1 MIILLPKNET
11 LKSLQTERES
21 VGVELYGIQQQLAR
35 QQMLLEQEQDTLS
48 SMSQFREQRE
58 KTLGDVRQLYRNM
71 QDQVKKERQQC
82 KQYLLIGEV
91 LFIYLPV
98 SPALQLRH
106 EVESTTARLRYL
118 DEAHSTIKDDIALTK
133 RVTEKATSDVSKAQR
148 DKLQQVSLL
157 SFCFVVEH

>member
-71 QDQVKKERQQC
+71 QDQVKEERQEC
-82 KQYLLIGEV
+82 KQYHTYWQSL
-91 LFIYLPV
+91 IYL
-98 SPALQLRH
+98 SHQ
-106 EVESTTARLRYL
+106 RYSFVMRWR
-118 DEAHSTIKDDIALTK
+118 AQ
-133 RVTEKATSDVSKAQR
+133 QR
-148 DKLQQVSLL
+148 DYVI
-157 SFCFVVEH
+157 